1 MTTKAKPKFYFNNIK
16 FNSSY
21 YDTEI
26 DDNIPRPI
34 NQSTSTVNSVLT
46 LTNLSPIQTSW
57 ITIPTQITSY
67 VDFNNTTKILN
78 SNVSGNIVDLI
89 LSSSIGV
96 STAQKFVLPSN
107 TSTAINNSVLTINS
121 SNKTT
126 QWLAI
131 PTQITDYVN
140 YNNTTKILNSSV
152 SGNIVDLILSS
163 SIGLSTAQKFVLPSN
178 TSSAINNSVLT
189 INSSNKTTQWL
200 TIPTQIT
207 DYVDYNDVKDTLIR
221 YNNNILG
228 PETITDLVIGSI
240 GSNISQKF
248 VLPSNTSTSSIG
260 QVLSILDATTK
271 TTQWITIPTQISSY
285 VNYNSLNSNLISN
298 VSGTPTTISSIT
310 ISGLLTSGNIN
321 SGAID
326 ANSNL
331 IQTTGN
337 LQSRGL
343 TIKNISNSN
352 VLTISNLGDIN
363 SAGAYS
369 GANYIYTSSGDIQT
383 ASGDIYTNTGELR
396 SRGLKIKN
404 TSNVDV
410 ATISNLGALVCTTIQ
425 NNNNTLNC
433 GNITS
438 GSINC
443 TTITTNNNTLN
454 CGNITSGSINCT
466 TITTN
471 NNTINSGTGSIS
483 GGALSCTT
491 LTSSTS
497 NGLTSQGLV
506 VKNGSTTNASLS
518 NLGVLTCKAIQNN
531 GNTLGCGNIT
541 CGSIDTI
548 NNEIDCGTGTV
559 FAGIFSASGDSV
571 LNSGTSSSKISIGSN
586 QGSGSIDIG
595 MNGGRSGDINI
606 GYPTV
611 SGSINI
617 GRPIRMPGLVYTNSL
632 EIGYSQNITET
643 YSTSTGNGTESG
655 IRKITTLPVL
665 INNANYLIN
674 YSLQIDPLANF
685 NATKLQFGIYRTTIF
700 TDPIPNLSQNL
711 HMLSGSTGATTTR
724 YITAELYC
732 YSGSGF
738 LKYNSISTYSFS
750 HIITFTGT
758 VPTII
763 VNIDIIRIS

>member
-34 NQSTSTVNSVLT
+34 NQSTSTLNSVLT

-57 ITIPTQITSY
+57 TVPASVITNYVNFNTVAETLISNISGTPTTINTLVLPSIGASINSKFALPTTSGLTGAVLTLGASNLTNWTIPTQI
-67 VDFNNTTKILN
+67 
-78 SNVSGNIVDLI
+78 
-89 LSSSIGV
+89 
-96 STAQKFVLPSN
+96 
-107 TSTAINNSVLTINS
+107 IN
-121 SNKTT
+121 
-126 QWLAI
+126 
-131 PTQITDYVN
+131 YVN
-140 YNNTTKILNSSV
+140 YNN
-152 SGNIVDLILSS
+152 
-163 SIGLSTAQKFVLPSN
+163 
-178 TSSAINNSVLT
+178 
-189 INSSNKTTQWL
+189 
-200 TIPTQIT
+200 
-207 DYVDYNDVKDTLIR
+207 
-221 YNNNILG
+221 
-228 PETITDLVIGSI
+228 
-240 GSNISQKF
+240 
-248 VLPSNTSTSSIG
+248 
-260 QVLSILDATTK
+260 
-271 TTQWITIPTQISSY
+271 
-285 VNYNSLNSNLISN
+285 LNSNLISN
-298 VSGTPTTISSIT
+298 VSGTPSIINSISM
-310 ISGLLTSGNIN
+310 SGLLTCIGISN
-321 SGAID
+321 SGTLSSTNTTITGTIGVSGLSTLTGGVNAVS
-326 ANSNL
+326 AL
-331 IQTTGN
+331 IQTTGEIKGR
-337 LQSRGL
+337 LL
-343 TIKNISNSN
+343 TIQN
-352 VLTISNLGDIN
+352 
-363 SAGAYS
+363 
-369 GANYIYTSSGDIQT
+369 
-383 ASGDIYTNTGELR
+383 NTP
-396 SRGLKIKN
+396 
-404 TSNVDV
+404 TTT
-410 ATISNLGALVCTTIQ
+410 ATISNAGLLTCIGIS
-425 NNNNTLNC
+425 NSGTLSSTN
-433 GNITS
+433 
-438 GSINC
+438 
-443 TTITTNNNTLN
+443 TTITGTIGVSGLSSLN
-454 CGNITSGSINCT
+454 GG
-466 TITTN
+466 ITTN

-491 LTSSTS
+491 LTSSTL
-497 NGLTSQGLV
+497 NGLTCQGLI
-506 VKNGSTTNASLS
+506 VKNGTTTNASLS

-617 GRPIRMPGLVYTNSL
+617 GRPIRMPGLVYTNSS
-632 EIGYSQNITET
+632 EIGYSQNTTVT

-711 HMLSGSTGATTTR
+711 HMLSGSTGANSTR

-750 HIITFTGT
+750 HILTFTGT

>member
-16 FNSSY
+16 FNSIY

-34 NQSTSTVNSVLT
+34 NQSTASLNNVLT

-57 ITIPTQITSY
+57 TVPATVITNY
-67 VDFNNTTKILN
+67 VNF
-78 SNVSGNIVDLI
+78 
-89 LSSSIGV
+89 
-96 STAQKFVLPSN
+96 
-107 TSTAINNSVLTINS
+107 NSV
-121 SNKTT
+121 
-126 QWLAI
+126 
-131 PTQITDYVN
+131 
-140 YNNTTKILNSSV
+140 
-152 SGNIVDLILSS
+152 
-163 SIGLSTAQKFVLPSN
+163 
-178 TSSAINNSVLT
+178 
-189 INSSNKTTQWL
+189 
-200 TIPTQIT
+200 
-207 DYVDYNDVKDTLIR
+207 
-221 YNNNILG
+221 
-228 PETITDLVIGSI
+228 
-240 GSNISQKF
+240 
-248 VLPSNTSTSSIG
+248 
-260 QVLSILDATTK
+260 
-271 TTQWITIPTQISSY
+271 
-285 VNYNSLNSNLISN
+285 NSNLISN
-298 VSGTPTTISSIT
+298 VSGTPYIINSISM
-310 ISGLLTSGNIN
+310 SGLLSCIGISN
-321 SGAID
+321 SGTLSSTNTTITGTIGVSGLSSLNGGVNA
-326 ANSNL
+326 ASAL
-331 IQTTGN
+331 IQTTGEIKGR
-337 LQSRGL
+337 LL
-343 TIKNISNSN
+343 TIQN
-352 VLTISNLGDIN
+352 
-363 SAGAYS
+363 
-369 GANYIYTSSGDIQT
+369 
-383 ASGDIYTNTGELR
+383 NTP
-396 SRGLKIKN
+396 
-404 TSNVDV
+404 TTT
-410 ATISNLGALVCTTIQ
+410 ATISNAGLLTCIGISNTGTLSSTNTTITGTIGVSGLSTLTGGVNAVSALIQTTGEVKSRLLTIQ
-425 NNNNTLNC
+425 NATPITTASISTAGLLTCIGISNSGTLSSTN
-433 GNITS
+433 
-438 GSINC
+438 
-443 TTITTNNNTLN
+443 TTITGTIGVSGLSTLTGGVNAVSALIQTTGEVKSRLLTIQNATPITTASISTAGLLTCIGISNSGTLSSTNTTITGTIGVSGLSSLNGGISTNSISNSGTLSSTNTTITGTIGVSGLSSLN
-454 CGNITSGSINCT
+454 GG
-466 TITTN
+466 ITTN

-491 LTSSTS
+491 LTSSTL
-497 NGLTSQGLV
+497 NGLTCQGLI
-506 VKNGSTTNASLS
+506 VKNGTTTNASLS

-541 CGSIDTI
+541 CARIDTT
-548 NNEIDCGTGTV
+548 NNQIDCGTGTV

-617 GRPIRMPGLVYTNSL
+617 GRPIRMPGLVYTNSS
-632 EIGYSQNITET
+632 EIGYSQNTTVT

-711 HMLSGSTGATTTR
+711 HMLSGSTGANSTR

-750 HIITFTGT
+750 HILTFTGT